1 MILTKQT
8 VSKDLASAAASE
20 VTAKSAL
27 APGGLFWNSQCGRK
41 KLNQEPFYN
50 GHTSSTT
57 APVSMSCTSA
67 ALDGAL
73 PLSPQACPLI
83 SFEAPSAP
91 APGVTLPPPSAAPAD
106 LPPASGGPPAHSS
119 PAPGG
124 EQPPPFDPEEE
135 EELKSEQPCVV
146 CIIARTPPPAGFAKN
161 AAIEFILDRADADD
175 GDPLG
180 MLESVLYCDKHRVM
194 I

>member
-1 MILTKQT
+1 MGCWWSGNTDHNHKGRRAEGQ
-8 VSKDLASAAASE
+8 SGD
-20 VTAKSAL
+20 
-27 APGGLFWNSQCGRK
+27 PGGLSI
-41 KLNQEPFYN
+41 
-50 GHTSSTT
+50 
-57 APVSMSCTSA
+57 
-67 ALDGAL
+67 
-73 PLSPQACPLI
+73 PLSSLACPLI

-91 APGVTLPPPSAAPAD
+91 APGVTLPPPSAAPAEV
-106 LPPASGGPPAHSS
+106 PPASGGPPAHSS

-124 EQPPPFDPEEE
+124 VQPPPIDPEEE
-135 EELKSEQPCVV
+135 EEFESEQPCVV